1 MPSPNRPWQHFV
13 LIAGLILVA
22 LNLRPAVTAV
32 GPLAER
38 MHLDGLSREAIGAFT
53 TIPLLL
59 FGFAG
64 LWAGW
69 IGGRFGYARTLGSG
83 LLLLSLGCYLR
94 SVPDEGSGLWRLAG
108 TILIGTGIA
117 LGNVLLPSVIKSRY
131 PDHIGPLTS
140 LYSTALN
147 LGAAFGI
154 AFAVPLADRLPGGW
168 AASLA
173 SWGIMAFAS
182 FLIWS
187 PQMRHAPAAH
197 PKRAPLAG
205 IAVLAS
211 QRRAWQITV
220 HMGLQSMLYYSSVA
234 WLPTVLQ
241 TRGFDEAEAAHWVA
255 AMQVLGCVASLIAPT
270 LAGRLKSQS
279 VWVAGCALTSG
290 ASLLGI
296 LFLPPAFVGIA
307 VLTLGVGLNA
317 SFGLALLLLA
327 VRSYDTETS
336 ASLSS
341 MAQAGGY
348 LLAAPGPL
356 LIGWL
361 QTLTESWTFAFGAIV
376 VLATVTAAFGFYAGK
391 EGTVSAGTP
400 EPFHTGS

>member
-1 MPSPNRPWQHFV
+1 MPSPTRPWQHFF

-38 MHLDGLSREAIGAFT
+38 MHHDGLSRETIGAFT
-53 TIPLLL
+53 TIPLIL

-69 IGGRFGYARTLGSG
+69 IGGRFGYARTLGMG
-83 LLLLSLGCYLR
+83 LLVLSLGCYLR
-94 SVPDEGSGLWRLAG
+94 SVPDEGSGIWRLLG
-108 TILIGTGIA
+108 TMLIGTGIA
-117 LGNVLLPSVIKSRY
+117 LGNVLLPSIIKDRY
-131 PDHIGPLTS
+131 PNHIGPLTS

-154 AFAVPLADRLPGGW
+154 AFAVPLADRLSGGW

-173 SWGIMAFAS
+173 SWGVVAFIS

-187 PQMRHAPAAH
+187 PQMRHSPAAH
-197 PKRAPLAG
+197 PGRTPLAG
-205 IAVLAS
+205 ISVLAQ

-234 WLPTVLQ
+234 WLPAVLQ
-241 TRGFDEAEAAHWVA
+241 TRGLDEAGAAHWVA
-255 AMQVLGCVASLIAPT
+255 AMQVVGCVASLVVPT

-279 VWVAGCALTSG
+279 IWVAGCAITSG
-290 ASLLGI
+290 ISLIGI
-296 LFLPPAFVGIA
+296 LIFPPSFVGLA
-307 VLTLGVGLNA
+307 VLTLGIGLNA

-327 VRSYDTETS
+327 VRSHDTGTS

-361 QTLTESWTFAFGAIV
+361 QTLTGSWTSAFGAIV
-376 VLATVTAAFGFYAGK
+376 VLAMVTAVFGFHAGK
-391 EGTVSAGTP
+391 GGTISAAGAD
-400 EPFHTGS
+400 EASHSA